1 MLCIS
6 CPNRNA
12 APGFFSRCGVWLRL
26 LADGGQLLRWW
37 GVRWCWWLDWWGRF
51 AASRERLTL
60 WRNCGCF
67 RNRRLRQNW
76 VSRFGW
82 IDGFDGWTLG
92 ELRLLFYKG
101 LLGLILRRGR
111 QIVRRCDRWPL
122 TNRLLLAAHS
132 RGRRAAWRPSARLLH
147 MANSGCF
154 CWCGFGLYLIADFRC
169 FRLFTNRRNFFLR
182 STIRKPDFRLLRMQM
197 IQRRRFFCAGFLC
210 TLDIG
215 TAALLLWLKFW
226 LVLPLRQFWPYAY
239 ILHALARLFFNRRG
253 VGNCRAFRR
262 FCCGGRLCGL
272 LDIGTSGLLLRR
284 WRRCAL

>member
-1 MLCIS
+1 M
-6 CPNRNA
+6 
-12 APGFFSRCGVWLRL
+12 
-26 LADGGQLLRWW
+26 
-37 GVRWCWWLDWWGRF
+37 
-51 AASRERLTL
+51 
-60 WRNCGCF
+60 
-67 RNRRLRQNW
+67 
-76 VSRFGW
+76 
-82 IDGFDGWTLG
+82 
-92 ELRLLFYKG
+92 LFYKG